1 MESVITDFLRK
12 HDTVPRNELITFIK
26 QMFELSSKTFF
37 EKEEIQKEKKTK
49 TKTTPKKKRT
59 SSSSRQI
66 NGEEEK
72 VSRRHLAEE
81 KIASM
86 SCDDLFLE
94 TNSYSFESQNYTT
107 LCKIAQKVA
116 LQGYTKMKKDDLVL
130 ALEKYRVMY
139 NQNSTSVKK
148 QENEVK
154 RLPFDEE
161 TFDKNEEPLKKKPR
175 KSVSTSI

>member
-81 KIASM
+81 KLHPCLVMI
-86 SCDDLFLE
+86 CFLKQ
-94 TNSYSFESQNYTT
+94 TVTVLNRRTT
-107 LCKIAQKVA
+107 LRCVKLHKKSPCKDTQK
-116 LQGYTKMKKDDLVL
+116 
-130 ALEKYRVMY
+130 
-139 NQNSTSVKK
+139 
-148 QENEVK
+148 
-154 RLPFDEE
+154 
-161 TFDKNEEPLKKKPR
+161 
-175 KSVSTSI
+175 